1 MNPVGA
7 ARKALLASL
16 DPASG
21 AANQTRAEAQVSL
34 LKRANQADADVV
46 RQLMASAT
54 GVGSRLDVLG

>member
-7 ARKALLASL
+7 ATKALL
-16 DPASG
+16 ASG

-46 RQLMASAT
+46 RQLIASAT